1 MRKKMSMS
9 AKIRRM
15 IEGGRTNKEII
26 DKLKVKPGLVYNV
39 RYHVEKAKREGTGI
53 NAPAV
58 VATPTAPKK
67 RGRPRK
73 NPLPDPKDIVPAN
86 YRSTP
91 PGAVKQVPYESLI
104 PTQSRSLWERVKDWL
119 LCRV

>member
-15 IEGGRTNKEII
+15 IEDGRTNKEII

-39 RYHVEKAKREGTGI
+39 RYHIEKAKREETGI
-53 NAPAV
+53 NVPAAPIAL
-58 VATPTAPKK
+58 AAPKK

-73 NPLPDPKDIVPAN
+73 NPLPKP
-86 YRSTP
+86 
-91 PGAVKQVPYESLI
+91 
-104 PTQSRSLWERVKDWL
+104 
-119 LCRV
+119 